1 MAEKTE
7 LKRLVYYADSQLGMN
22 AAKLDTIAGV
32 EVTIASGRV
41 GTGKFGE
48 FAEFDILDDLGE
60 LKTFRTSGFL
70 VVEAIK
76 KAVEANAFPLL
87 SIFTRTGKCWRME

>member
-1 MAEKTE
+1 METKTE
-7 LKRLVYYADSQLGMN
+7 VKRLVYYADSQLGMN

-32 EVTIASGRV
+32 EVTLVSGRV
-41 GTGKFGE
+41 GSGKFGE
-48 FAEFDILDDLGE
+48 FAEFDILDELGE
-60 LKTFRTSGFL
+60 VKTFRTSGFL

-87 SIFTRTGKCWRME
+87 CVFTRTGKCWRME